1 MGPER
6 HWVPACWAL
15 LGIMVVNEGEARWQ
29 GLHGHPST
37 YLVLELYGCREAMEM
52 SRVCVTI
59 NSGSAREEDNDG
71 EIFMGRG
78 DVGGSWPPNRCTRQ
92 VLQHSG

>member
-1 MGPER
+1 MKARPVGKA
-6 HWVPACWAL
+6 W
-15 LGIMVVNEGEARWQ
+15 MV
-29 GLHGHPST
+29 HPST

-78 DVGGSWPPNRCTRQ
+78 DVGKLAS
-92 VLQHSG
+92 